1 MARFQIRVKRLH
13 LTAGAVQRQHQL
25 TTQLFSVR
33 MLRDK
38 LFQLGHEVRPCTE
51 RQVGVDSGLEC
62 LKPQFLE
69 PRDLRREG
77 RFERKVGER
86 GPTPERER
94 VA

>member
-1 MARFQIRVKRLH
+1 MASFQIRVQRLH
-13 LTAGAVQRQHQL
+13 LAAGAVQRQHQL
-25 TTQLFSVR
+25 SPQPLTVR
-33 MLRDK
+33 MLRDE
-38 LFQLGHEVRPCTE
+38 LLEFGHEGPAGTQ

-62 LKPQFLE
+62 VKPQFLE

-86 GPTPERER
+86 GSTPERER